1 MADLEDHADDA
12 EQEQDVG
19 QFRLGDQRQQ
29 LGAPTRRYKALR
41 QAGGGKRHGRG
52 AEGHLAPVGLGQH
65 VGDIGRHEVRH
76 APRHRLIGRQAR
88 RLANGLFSPVGVAA
102 AQHEKFNG
110 PLRYPRFRPRA
121 PVRGQHGVEIGAT
134 EAEGAHRGGHQH
146 SQERGVRQQGYRHED
161 RRRSN
166 GYGGDE
172 DYVYG
177 APPIVYA
184 PEAAPGVNLFL
195 PL

>member
-1 MADLEDHADDA
+1 VSL
-12 EQEQDVG
+12 
-19 QFRLGDQRQQ
+19 
-29 LGAPTRRYKALR
+29 AL
-41 QAGGGKRHGRG
+41 ALTCLLT
-52 AEGHLAPVGLGQH
+52 AL
-65 VGDIGRHEVRH
+65 
-76 APRHRLIGRQAR
+76 
-88 RLANGLFSPVGVAA
+88 
-102 AQHEKFNG
+102 
-110 PLRYPRFRPRA
+110 PLR
-121 PVRGQHGVEIGAT
+121 
-134 EAEGAHRGGHQH
+134 AEGAHRGGHQH